1 MSLIKAKQSM
11 NNLEEAL
18 ERLGEALAIKE
29 EENTLVV
36 DATIQRFEFVI
47 ELYWKTLNRLLELE
61 GIQTYTPIEMLKA
74 SYTVHWLDDET
85 IWLQMLNDRNKTS
98 HIYDAEMTNQIY
110 QNIKSYYPVLSSTY
124 RFLKDRFTAES

>member
-47 ELYWKTLNRLLELE
+47 ELYWKTLKRLLELE
-61 GIQTYTPIEMLKA
+61 EFKRIHL
-74 SYTVHWLDDET
+74 
-85 IWLQMLNDRNKTS
+85 
-98 HIYDAEMTNQIY
+98 
-110 QNIKSYYPVLSSTY
+110 
-124 RFLKDRFTAES
+124 